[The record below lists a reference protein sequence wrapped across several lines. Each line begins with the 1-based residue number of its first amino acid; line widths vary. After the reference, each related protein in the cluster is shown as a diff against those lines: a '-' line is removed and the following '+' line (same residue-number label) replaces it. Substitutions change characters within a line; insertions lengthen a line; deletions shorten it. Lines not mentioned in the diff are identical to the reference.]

1 MGHQTICSDVR
12 PEFGTFMPNIE
23 VQQGR
28 LNRAFSDFYLPKKSF
43 CENWKIHPPS
53 TLTILVG
60 VVVKFANLSIIFLR
74 RYGSIIPISVETDG
88 FIVFI
93 FNLRVICGLPPSLNW
108 LTGFNTTGFKGIGQ
122 DIFSSVLNK
131 LVNPEPCYLFKTSC
145 WGEVSLA
152 WA

>member
-23 VQQGR
+23 VQQCQ

-60 VVVKFANLSIIFLR
+60 VVVKFANPSIIFLS

-93 FNLRVICGLPPSLNW
+93 FNLRVTCGLPTQSYLINW
-108 LTGFNTTGFKGIGQ
+108 IQYKWIQRNWTGYLLMKALRKNGEG
-122 DIFSSVLNK
+122 
-131 LVNPEPCYLFKTSC
+131 CYLWRF
-145 WGEVSLA
+145 
-152 WA
+152 